1 MKKPEPNAAAAEEFL
16 PKDVQEQLKEVFR
29 PLPHDI
35 PVYLFS
41 RKGEDEAEIQI
52 GRNLM
57 AALQLVSDK
66 IKFKEYD
73 LGHKQAKKW
82 GVDRSPTLVFAPE
95 KYSIKYLG
103 LPLGEE
109 GRTLI
114 ETLILIG
121 LGRSQLSDQAG
132 KVIAG
137 INEPRKVRV
146 FVSPS
151 CPYCPQQA
159 VNAVKAAIEKP
170 GLVAVEIVDTNYNA
184 DLAERYQAF
193 SVPQTWA
200 NEVLIARGAQAQEL
214 FVSSLERMEEQ
225 TYFIP
230 DSDAPRVEA
239 DLVIV
244 GGGPAGLSA
253 GIYAAR
259 SGLKTVIV
267 ERANLGGQ
275 IALTPIVE
283 NYPGVKRIAGKD
295 LVDIMAAHALQYVR
309 IFPREAVMEI
319 KPGQPL
325 ELVSSLRRFSARA
338 VLLATGAGH
347 KRLGVSDE
355 SRWVGRGVS
364 YCSTCDGPLFKG
376 KKVALV
382 GGGNS
387 AVTEALHLYHLG
399 ASVTLIHRRDTLRA
413 QEHLVQDLFDKKIPV
428 LWNTEIKAI
437 RGGEK
442 VTAIE
447 IYNNQTKKTETLP
460 VDGLFVSIG
469 YTPEV
474 ELARKIGLDLT
485 GDGYIKHDGSHRTNI
500 QGVYSA
506 GDVEGGYKQIVV
518 AAGAGAAAA
527 MTIFEDLT
535 HPYWQEARPPGRA

>member
-1 MKKPEPNAAAAEEFL
+1 MNKPQSNAAAAEEFL
-16 PKDVQEQLKEVFR
+16 PKDVQAQLKEVFR

-52 GRNLM
+52 GRSLM

-73 LGHKQAKKW
+73 LSHKQAKKW

-121 LGRSQLSDQAG
+121 LGRSQLNDQAG
-132 KVIAG
+132 KVMAG

-200 NEVLIARGAQAQEL
+200 NEVLIARGAQSQEL

-239 DLVIV
+239 DLVII

-275 IALTPIVE
+275 VALTPIVE

-309 IFPREAVMEI
+309 IFPREPVMEI

-325 ELVSSLRRFSARA
+325 ELVTSLRRFSARA
-338 VLLATGAGH
+338 LLLATGASH
-347 KRLGVSDE
+347 KRLGVTGE
-355 SRWVGRGVS
+355 SRWAGRGVS

-399 ASVTLIHRRDTLRA
+399 VVVTLIHRRDALRA

-428 LWNTEIKAI
+428 LWNTEVKAI
-437 RGGEK
+437 RGREK
-442 VTAIE
+442 VTGIE
-447 IYNNQTKKTETLP
+447 IYNNQTKTTETLP

-474 ELARKIGLDLT
+474 ELAEKIGLELT
-485 GDGYIKHDGSHRTNI
+485 GDGYIKHDGMHRTNI
-500 QGVYSA
+500 PGVYSA

-535 HPYWQEARPPGRA
+535 HPYWKEARPPGRP